1 MQYTIEKPYKMVTR
15 NATFKKKISTFV
27 RFLGQIL
34 ENQCFRK
41 MGVAGMK
48 WGPRPP
54 ILYSF
59 FRELNEEALLKVS
72 LKNLHLF
79 QSYPFFKNTTFSKM
93 ALKIYQKFCIHGN
106 HFYRAFQW
114 FVCFGTLSIPSEIE
128 AFTAVKFHSP
138 PTVAISTQ

>member
-1 MQYTIEKPYKMVTR
+1 MKGTSRRRYSGWQMKFNKNNFSFNFSGYTKTIKKMQYTIEKPYKMVTR
-15 NATFKKKISTFV
+15 NATFQKKFSTFV

-93 ALKIYQKFCIHGN
+93 ALKIYQKLKN
-106 HFYRAFQW
+106 
-114 FVCFGTLSIPSEIE
+114 
-128 AFTAVKFHSP
+128 
-138 PTVAISTQ
+138 